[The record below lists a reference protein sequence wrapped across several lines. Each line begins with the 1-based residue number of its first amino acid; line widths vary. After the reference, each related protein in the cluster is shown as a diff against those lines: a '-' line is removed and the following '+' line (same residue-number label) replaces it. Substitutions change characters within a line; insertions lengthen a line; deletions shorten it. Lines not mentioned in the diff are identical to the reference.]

1 MVTMAMSGESV
12 GAAMNILIQSAR
24 DFADTILAG
33 SSPISQTAGTVLITA
48 IWQGA
53 VIAVCLALCLK
64 LTSRISAALRFTVW
78 AAGFLAV
85 VGLPFL
91 PFLLQ
96 SAAPSSAVSG
106 VESTL
111 PAAAPHPWLQLDIRW
126 SLALTLLWASV
137 SLYRLVDLAIHS
149 VRLRSLW
156 KTASPIDSTVDSTN
170 AAPKLWCRKPIQICT
185 TNSLD
190 RPSVIGFFAPRI
202 LIPEWLFD
210 RLTLGELEQIAL
222 HETEHLRRGDDW
234 TNLLQKLSLVLFP
247 LNPVLLWME
256 RKLCLE
262 REMAC
267 DEAVV
272 RVTRAPRAYAACL
285 TSLAE
290 RGIQRRAEALSL
302 GTWQRRPELV
312 HRVHSIL
319 RRRSVLGPV
328 GARTVVAVLACGI
341 AVGSIELSRCP
352 QLVAFAQPNDAAA
365 NMAATEPMPLRMP
378 SRMVD
383 ARFIE
388 TPQAVSTG
396 THSNKPQAVNTK
408 ATVPSPSQSR
418 PAASHGPCRSVADSP
433 ARKAAAQA
441 SPRNLAPS
449 VERQIQAELMNSPA
463 DAVVNSTQSG
473 PEQSWIVLTT
483 WEEVSSPAQAAV
495 SSTDSTDTSEPATA
509 NQPVNKG
516 VHAVP
521 AVQALDKTTV
531 QSSHQLKV
539 TRVIFR
545 VVPASSVSNSPTAV
559 PVRGGWWVIQ
569 L

>member
-1 MVTMAMSGESV
+1 MVMTAMSVVYMGV
-12 GAAMNILIQSAR
+12 DVNILIQSVR
-24 DFADTILAG
+24 EIADSILTG
-33 SSPISQTAGTVLITA
+33 SSPISQTAGTILITA

-53 VIAVCLALCLK
+53 VVAACLALCLK

-78 AAGFLAV
+78 AAGFFAV

-91 PFLLQ
+91 PFVLQ
-96 SAAPSSAVSG
+96 TGAPSPTAIG
-106 VESTL
+106 IDSTL
-111 PAAAPHPWLQLDIRW
+111 SASAPHPWLQLDIRW
-126 SLALTLLWASV
+126 SLALTALWAGV
-137 SLYRLVDLAIHS
+137 SLYRLIDLAIHS
-149 VRLRSLW
+149 IRLRTLW
-156 KTASPIDSTVDSTN
+156 KTAIPVDSAN
-170 AAPKLWCRKPIQICT
+170 PAPKLWGRKPIQICT

-202 LIPEWLFD
+202 LIPEWLFA
-210 RLTLGELEQIAL
+210 RLTPGELEQIAL

-302 GTWQRRPELV
+302 GAWQRRPELV

-319 RRRSVLGPV
+319 RRRSALSPM
-328 GARTVVAVLACGI
+328 GARTVVAILACGI
-341 AVGSIELSRCP
+341 AAGSIELSRCP
-352 QLVAFAQPNDAAA
+352 QLIAFAQPNNADAA
-365 NMAATEPMPLRMP
+365 NMASSEPMPLRMP

-388 TPQAVSTG
+388 TPQAAVTG
-396 THSNKPQAVNTK
+396 NTHSNKPQTTRTK
-408 ATVPSPSQSR
+408 ATMPSSSQNR
-418 PAASHGPCRSVADSP
+418 PAASHGPCRPVADSP
-433 ARKAAAQA
+433 SCKTAAQTT
-441 SPRNLAPS
+441 PHNLAPNA
-449 VERQIQAELMNSPA
+449 QQQFQAELTKFTA
-463 DAVVNSTQSG
+463 DKVVNSAQSSQ
-473 PEQSWIVLTT
+473 EQSWIVLTT
-483 WEEVSSPAQAAV
+483 WEEVSSSTQAAPQ
-495 SSTDSTDTSEPATA
+495 STDSTGAQEPAIA
-509 NQPVNKG
+509 DQPADKG
-516 VHAVP
+516 VHATL
-521 AVQALDKTTV
+521 AVQTSDETAI
-531 QSSHQLKV
+531 QPSRQLKV
-539 TRVIFR
+539 TRLILR
-545 VVPASSVSNSPTAV
+545 VVPASSVSNSPTAL